1 MRSPA
6 TSGTAMVPEGRVGA
20 FKERGWSL
28 VDQPEPA
35 KKAPAKKAASPKK
48 PEK

>member
-1 MRSPA
+1 MIALRSRLGGILRVETEEMA
-6 TSGTAMVPEGRVGA
+6 KRWEEAGYVRETS
-20 FKERGWSL
+20 
-28 VDQPEPA
+28 